1 MKRLFFAVVIF
12 FLICV
17 AAYSAPKPANLI
29 IDFIDV
35 GEGDS
40 ILIRTPHGAS
50 ALIDAGNLITGYRVS
65 EYLRRRGVAKL
76 DHLIF
81 THPHPDHIGGAFFI
95 AQMIEI
101 ARVYD
106 NGYHLQSD
114 KDIYR
119 WYEELIRQRSDY
131 QLLQAGDTLK
141 LDGVELRVLWPT
153 SANRISGVNDN
164 SLVILLQYGDF
175 RCLLMGDATMLV
187 EGELLKADKGLK
199 ADILKAGHHGYPDA
213 SSQEFLKEVSP
224 DAAIMS
230 ISLKNT
236 GGYQPEEMSKKFK
249 TLGIKVYRTDRD
261 GDITISASRDGSFRI
276 DTNS

>member
-1 MKRLFFAVVIF
+1 MKRLLFALVIF
-12 FLICV
+12 LLIFV
-17 AAYSAPKPANLI
+17 AVYSTPKPANLI

-40 ILIRTPHGAS
+40 ILIRTPHATS
-50 ALIDAGNLITGYRVS
+50 VLIDAGNLITGYRVL
-65 EYLRRRGVAKL
+65 EYLRKKGVTNL

-95 AQMIEI
+95 AQVVEI
-101 ARVYD
+101 AKVHD
-106 NGYHLQSD
+106 NGYHLRSD

-131 QLLQAGDTLK
+131 GLLQAGDTLK
-141 LDGVELRVLWPT
+141 LDGIELKVLWPV
-153 SANRISGVNDN
+153 SANQITGVNNN

-187 EGELLKADKGLK
+187 ERELLKADKDLK

-213 SSQEFLKEVSP
+213 SSQEFLREVSP
-224 DAAIMS
+224 ETAIMS

-236 GGYQPEEMSKKFK
+236 GGYQLEEMSEKFK
-249 TLGIKVYRTDRD
+249 TLGINIYRTDRD
-261 GDITISASRDGSFRI
+261 GDITISASKDGSFRI
-276 DTNS
+276 DTNK

>member
-1 MKRLFFAVVIF
+1 MKKPLFLIVIF
-12 FLICV
+12 LLIFV
-17 AAYSAPKPANLI
+17 AVYSSPKPANLI

-50 ALIDAGNLITGYRVS
+50 VLIDAGNLITGHRVL
-65 EYLRRRGVAKL
+65 EYLRRRGVTSL

-95 AQMIEI
+95 AQMVKI
-101 ARVYD
+101 AKVHD

-119 WYEELIRQRSDY
+119 WYKELIRQRSDY
-131 QLLQAGDTLK
+131 ELLQAGDTLK
-141 LDGVELRVLWPT
+141 LDGVELKVLWPA
-153 SANRISGVNDN
+153 SANRISGVNNN

-175 RCLLMGDATMLV
+175 RCLLMSDTTISV
-187 EGELLKADKGLK
+187 EEELLKADKGLK

-213 SSQEFLKEVSP
+213 SSQEFLREVSP

-230 ISLKNT
+230 ISLKDIR
-236 GGYQPEEMSKKFK
+236 GHQLKGISEKFK
-249 TLGIKVYRTDRD
+249 TLGIKTYRIDQD
-261 GDITISASRDGSFRI
+261 GDITITVSRDGKFRI
-276 DTNS
+276 DTNR